1 MGSQSTP
8 EAVLY
13 CTTDSTS
20 YRYTAR
26 SRAHSSMAEKRRKAT
41 NTKRKEEIDGLK
53 EKVRKL
59 RRELKLQ
66 ADVRD
71 LQPPSETGCP
81 RPPLEQ
87 VLSENNGLRSAIHR
101 QQLDNARVQSAL
113 PPPWEHHPLC
123 T

>member
-1 MGSQSTP
+1 M
-8 EAVLY
+8 Y

-20 YRYTAR
+20 YRHTAR
-26 SRAHSSMAEKRRKAT
+26 SRAHSSMTEKRRKAT

-53 EKVRKL
+53 EEVRKL

-66 ADVRD
+66 AD
-71 LQPPSETGCP
+71 
-81 RPPLEQ
+81 
-87 VLSENNGLRSAIHR
+87 
-101 QQLDNARVQSAL
+101 QLDNARVQSAL